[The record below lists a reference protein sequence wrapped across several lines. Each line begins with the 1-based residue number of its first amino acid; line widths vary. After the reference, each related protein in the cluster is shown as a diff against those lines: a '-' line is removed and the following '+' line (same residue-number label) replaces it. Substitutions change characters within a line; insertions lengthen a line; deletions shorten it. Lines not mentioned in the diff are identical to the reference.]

1 MRKIAHAAIKTDQGV
16 VIVGKRHHNCIAIMV
31 ECGYPTP
38 VKGTQGFVD
47 SSGCFVDRADALIIA
62 RDAGQLEGRKKHGP
76 SNILFSE
83 DLY

>member
-1 MRKIAHAAIKTDQGV
+1 MRILHAAIRTDQGV

-38 VKGTQGFVD
+38 VRGEQGFVD
-47 SSGCFVDRADALIIA
+47 DSGHFHNRADALVIA
-62 RDAGQLEGRKKHGP
+62 RDAGQLEGREKHGP
-76 SNILFSE
+76 ANILFSE